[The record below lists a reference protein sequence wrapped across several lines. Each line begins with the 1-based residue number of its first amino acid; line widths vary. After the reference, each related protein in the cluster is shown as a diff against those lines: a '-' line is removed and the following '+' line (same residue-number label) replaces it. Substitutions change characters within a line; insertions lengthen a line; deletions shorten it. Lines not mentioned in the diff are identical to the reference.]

1 MLEKPEHCEEN
12 TLLKRAKTN
21 DQLDL
26 VDGAGQILINE
37 IVADFVHQ
45 FVPGS

>member
-1 MLEKPEHCEEN
+1 MLEQHREEN

-21 DQLDL
+21 DQLYL

-37 IVADFVHQ
+37 IVDDFVHQ
-45 FVPGS
+45 FVPGL